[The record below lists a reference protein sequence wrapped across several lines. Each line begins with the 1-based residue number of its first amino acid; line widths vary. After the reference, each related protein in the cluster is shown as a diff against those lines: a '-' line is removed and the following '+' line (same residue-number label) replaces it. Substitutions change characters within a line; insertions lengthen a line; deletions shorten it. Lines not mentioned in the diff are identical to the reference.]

1 MSNYLTELVVI
12 HSALILGYWLFLR
25 NEQQYAKMRGFLLGA
40 TVLSL
45 LIPLLKL
52 PKLFFNSKTV
62 TETVSVGAITVDPM
76 MVTSVEDDAIVFTD
90 ILMCGVIL
98 ISVMFLIL
106 FLRNIWQLIQLR
118 NNSSLDF
125 VEGIKVHRAPSVSGT
140 FTFFDWIF
148 VGDDLREG
156 EEDYRVIL
164 RHEQAHVHL
173 GHSYDLIF
181 IELCK
186 VLFWWLPT
194 TWYVQKELRK
204 IHEYQADAY
213 TLKTYDIDRYS
224 KILISSTLKSNG
236 LSLASSFHDGLIFKR
251 IIAMKKQARNVSPW
265 KVGVLSILV
274 TFLFTMFACSEELDQ
289 EIKEMGKNSNA
300 VTFDQLPASMQT
312 DLAGI
317 RDHLTFMKV
326 EVHEGDK
333 ISEMEQLSDLDPDLI
348 QSMNVD
354 KDNGLV
360 YVAIKKSGAHFD
372 MLSDKTKMEGELFTV
387 VEDLP
392 QFKGGTDAFY
402 RSVINEIRYPKTARE
417 SGIEGQ
423 VIVQFIVEKDGK
435 LSNVQAIEGIGGGC
449 DEEAVRVISGL
460 PAFQPGSQRGK
471 PVRVR
476 MQMPVTFKLDKEN
489 KNDDNTAYGMV
500 MAEKLEVQNEGTLK
514 VKAIYKDGTWTGH
527 VLSPDG
533 EVLPGASIV
542 VQGTTVGTVSDLD
555 GSFSVKTDES
565 DHLHISF
572 VGYEGVMLKN

>member
-1 MSNYLTELVVI
+1 
-12 HSALILGYWLFLR
+12 
-25 NEQQYAKMRGFLLGA
+25 
-40 TVLSL
+40 
-45 LIPLLKL
+45 
-52 PKLFFNSKTV
+52 
-62 TETVSVGAITVDPM
+62 
-76 MVTSVEDDAIVFTD
+76 
-90 ILMCGVIL
+90 
-98 ISVMFLIL
+98 
-106 FLRNIWQLIQLR
+106 
-118 NNSSLDF
+118 
-125 VEGIKVHRAPSVSGT
+125 
-140 FTFFDWIF
+140 
-148 VGDDLREG
+148 
-156 EEDYRVIL
+156 
-164 RHEQAHVHL
+164 
-173 GHSYDLIF
+173 
-181 IELCK
+181 
-186 VLFWWLPT
+186 
-194 TWYVQKELRK
+194 
-204 IHEYQADAY
+204 
-213 TLKTYDIDRYS
+213 
-224 KILISSTLKSNG
+224 
-236 LSLASSFHDGLIFKR
+236 
-251 IIAMKKQARNVSPW
+251 MKKQAKNVSPW

-312 DLAGI
+312 DLAEI
-317 RDHLTFMKV
+317 RDHLTFMKI

-333 ISEMEQLSDLDPDLI
+333 ISEMEQLADLDPDLI

-354 KDNGLV
+354 KVNGLV
-360 YVAIKKSGAHFD
+360 FVAIKKSGAHFD

-402 RSVINEIRYPKTARE
+402 RSVINEIRYPKAARE

-423 VIVQFIVEKDGK
+423 VVVQFIVEKDGK
-435 LSNVQAIEGIGGGC
+435 LSNVKAIQGIGGGC

-514 VKAIYKDGTWTGH
+514 VKAIYKDGAWTGH

-555 GSFSVKTDES
+555 GSFSVKTAES